1 MARVKFNLQ
10 GREVYKTTI
19 RVRVD
24 DVNYGGHLGNDSV
37 LTLCHEARIGFLNET
52 GHSEANLYGRSIIM
66 TDAMVLYKAEGNLG
80 DKLDIT
86 LYLDDVGRYG
96 FDLYYALKGQG
107 KEIARVKTG
116 IAFFDYDRGKIA
128 ACPDEFSQ
136 KYG

>member
-1 MARVKFNLQ
+1 MARVKFSVR

-37 LTLCHEARIGFLNET
+37 LTLCHEARIRFLNEI
-52 GHSEANLYGRSIIM
+52 GHSETNLYGKGIIM

-80 DKLDIT
+80 DKLKIAI
-86 LYLDDVGRYG
+86 YIDDVGRYG
-96 FDLYYALKGQG
+96 FDLYYALSSQG

-116 IAFFDYDRGKIA
+116 IAFFDYHQRKIT
-128 ACPDEFSQ
+128 ACPEEFSQ